1 LGRAAARNIDD
12 IGYALLVSA
21 SGVGPTMNEDAAAL
35 FATTHIS
42 SNYNSASTVLGD
54 AGMTAAKLL
63 MRKTKGIQTEDSTS
77 AGADDAPFLN
87 LFPRFALVPAALE
100 STILKLVNSSEIM
113 VSTAGDTDQTLT
125 SFTKNIHQNTVV
137 PIVEPRLD
145 GATNGTTAWYL
156 IADPKVQENF
166 VIVHLAGQQNPTVER
181 KDPVNEL
188 GIGWWMFHDAGVA
201 AIDFR
206 GLVRSKGA

>member
-1 LGRAAARNIDD
+1 
-12 IGYALLVSA
+12 
-21 SGVGPTMNEDAAAL
+21 
-35 FATTHIS
+35 
-42 SNYNSASTVLGD
+42 
-54 AGMTAAKLL
+54 

-100 STILKLVNSSEIM
+100 STILKLVHSSEIM
-113 VSTAGDTDQTLT
+113 VGTAGDTDQTL
-125 SFTKNIHQNTVV
+125 FLPTKNIHENTVI

-145 GATNGTTAWYL
+145 AATNGTTAWYL
-156 IADPKVQENF
+156 IADSKVQENF